1 MDVLF
6 PWLAAD
12 FHSAACQ
19 MIARTKPL
27 PTPQTAETQVDKTV
41 TINKRF
47 INEITFPS
55 TEDGR
60 RVHWDK
66 QLKGYGIRVNPNRTI
81 VFVVQ
86 YRMKAKGAKTQTYTI
101 GKYGS
106 PWSPDA
112 AREEARSLLEQVHR
126 GIDPIAQRRTVEA
139 AAEQAALE
147 EVHYEFNAFADRY
160 IEEHVKANDLRSLSD
175 IQGTFDR
182 DIRPFFQGKSVRQI
196 TKQDCKDLRSQIG
209 QRSKSAAN
217 KAHKW
222 LNAALMWGIEHDGL
236 ESSPMLGLKRPY
248 KEGKRNRTLSEWEIA
263 LLWSVLPQLA
273 WQFAMHMRILI
284 LTGLRLREV
293 SGMTWEEIDLDRKE
307 WIVPGARTKNKR
319 DHLVPILPV
328 FERLLT
334 TIEPDPQL
342 RSGLLLTTNGRTP
355 VSGFSKSKAE
365 VDVLIDSALRES
377 AWRTHGPF
385 APWVR
390 HDMRRTLSTMCGEM
404 RVPIAYAEAI
414 LNHVSGT
421 LDGVA
426 GTYWL
431 YQYAREKRET
441 LAKWEKRLEKIMKK
455 HKVAFP

>member
-1 MDVLF
+1 M
-6 PWLAAD
+6 PA
-12 FHSAACQ
+12 
-19 MIARTKPL
+19 P
-27 PTPQTAETQVDKTV
+27 ETHEPEVDKTV
-41 TINKRF
+41 TINKGF
-47 INEITFPS
+47 VNKITFPS
-55 TEDGR
+55 SEEGR
-60 RVHWDK
+60 RVQWDK
-66 QLKGYGIRVNPNRTI
+66 QLKGFGIRVNPNRTV

-112 AREEARSLLEQVHR
+112 AREEARSLLDLVHR
-126 GIDPIAQRRTVEA
+126 GIDPIAQRRTAEV

-147 EVHYEFNAFADRY
+147 ERHYEFDAFADRY
-160 IEEHVKANDLRSLSD
+160 IEEHVKANELRSLSD

-182 DIRPFFQGKSVRQI
+182 DLRPFFKGKSVRQI

-209 QRSKSAAN
+209 LRSKSAAN

-236 ESSPMLGLKRPY
+236 ESSPMLGLKRPF
-248 KEGKRNRTLSEWEIA
+248 KEGKRTRTFAEWEIA

-293 SGMTWEEIDLDRKE
+293 SGIRWEEIDLERKE
-307 WIVPGARTKNKR
+307 WIIPGARTKNKR

-334 TIEPDPQL
+334 TIEPNPEL
-342 RSGLLLTTNGRTP
+342 RSGLLLTSNGRTA

-365 VDVLIDSALRES
+365 IDGLIAAALGENS
-377 AWRTHGPF
+377 WRSHGPF

-390 HDMRRTLSTMCGEM
+390 HDTRRTLSTMCGEM
-404 RVPIAYAEAI
+404 SIPIAHAEAL

-431 YQYAREKRET
+431 YQYAKEKRQALT
-441 LAKWEKRLEKIMKK
+441 KWEKRLEKIMKK
-455 HKVAFP
+455 HAVPFP